1 MRQKYKACIA
11 LVFRIHGDFN
21 INAVHAYQN
30 PPQNNLFSHTRPL
43 KFISAPRKAKHFV
56 GQFWQLMTASSVG
69 AGTQAW
75 QAKWAVFKNP
85 GVCLQASPSFLP
97 HPLPALLLAIFTLVP
112 RFFAPKPHGNACY
125 AGYLFFF
132 FFKLSIIVRFRFRYS
147 LKLTGYF
154 CFSSLNFVLCFVL
167 LSSKASHLLKGD
179 VTRNDS

>member
-1 MRQKYKACIA
+1 MYKACIA

-30 PPQNNLFSHTRPL
+30 PPPNNLFSHTRPL

-112 RFFAPKPHGNACY
+112 RSLLLNRTETLATQAT
-125 AGYLFFF
+125 FFF
-132 FFKLSIIVRFRFRYS
+132 FFQTQHNCPFQVSLFFKINRLFLLFKFELRFMFRF
-147 LKLTGYF
+147 T
-154 CFSSLNFVLCFVL
+154 V
-167 LSSKASHLLKGD
+167 
-179 VTRNDS
+179 